1 MLEQYAM
8 PGVSTNIEPELA
20 RRLLRLLDH
29 FGGRVMIE
37 SGYRSKAQQQA
48 LYAAWLASGKTNPP
62 SVAVPGTSKHERDP
76 AEATD
81 LHRTDPS
88 LTWGEVHYTA
98 HAFGLWF
105 PIAREDWHTEL
116 DPSWVEE
123 EDDMAMSDDDMRKLA
138 GFIAEALDARPRKTH
153 SYRDGGD
160 YVTNARTMEEWRQ
173 EEIQQATLAAQG
185 QAPKG

>member
-20 RRLLRLLDH
+20 RRLQRILDH

-105 PIAREDWHTEL
+105 PIAREDWHTECL
-116 DPSWVEE
+116 PDWTDPTPSEADMTKEE
-123 EDDMAMSDDDMRKLA
+123 FADAIGARIAQDGPFVGQVCVPLIDDNLTTSTLY
-138 GFIAEALDARPRKTH
+138 P
-153 SYRDGGD
+153 
-160 YVTNARTMEEWRQ
+160 
-173 EEIQQATLAAQG
+173 LAAAIAYTHQEMKTKRIRG
-185 QAPKG
+185 